1 MQLPFSFPEKYF
13 FFKSQVNRNLQSI
26 SFRKMIRYV
35 FHSQKSILKIIYIFY
50 FIWKTKILLRWE
62 AEFIDNFMWV
72 GNLKWKIWKKNASFM
87 FKKS

>member
-50 FIWKTKILLRWE
+50 FYLKNKNTVTFEKQNLSIILCG
-62 AEFIDNFMWV
+62 WV
-72 GNLKWKIWKKNASFM
+72 I
-87 FKKS
+87 

>member
-50 FIWKTKILLRWE
+50 FI
-62 AEFIDNFMWV
+62 
-72 GNLKWKIWKKNASFM
+72 
-87 FKKS
+87 